1 MFLKLR
7 KDFHLNRKEYKM
19 TTTIRDI
26 TGTSIV
32 VTDLDKAIEQC
43 ELCKDSPYKMPS
55 GQTVGENHRYM
66 LSQLQRMKHLK

>member
-1 MFLKLR
+1 MK
-7 KDFHLNRKEYKM
+7 
-19 TTTIRDI
+19 TTITDI
-26 TGTSIV
+26 TGASIE

-66 LSQLQRMKHLK
+66 LSQLEKMKQKK

>member
-1 MFLKLR
+1 MK
-7 KDFHLNRKEYKM
+7 
-19 TTTIRDI
+19 TTIKDI
-26 TGTSIV
+26 TGASIE

>member
-1 MFLKLR
+1 MKL
-7 KDFHLNRKEYKM
+7 
-19 TTTIRDI
+19 TITDI
-26 TGTSIV
+26 TGANIE
-32 VTDLDKAIEQC
+32 VTDLDKGIEQC